1 MSSSSSIAKPSAPG
15 SRLDTLPSELPA
27 LTLGWE
33 AAKWSSKYLR
43 QPNGPR
49 AGERF
54 TFTTRQLRFLLHF
67 YAVQADG
74 SWVYHH
80 AARRLAKGS
89 GKSPFAA
96 ALALIE
102 FLAPVRLKDFDASAP
117 GGCVGRRV
125 SMPLVQIAAVSEDQT
140 ENTMRMVRAFAKKGS
155 RLVSEYN
162 LDPGLTRYNSE
173 DGRLHVLTSSSA
185 TAEGG
190 EATFIVGDET
200 EWWLGRAGAEFMN
213 TLADNL
219 TKSGSRMV
227 ETNNAWQP
235 GVGGPWKPDGSGGSQ
250 AEATWDSWVQQEE
263 DLIARGRTKSGSL
276 MLYDAVIA
284 PPDTDMSDPESLE
297 RALRLVY
304 ADCAWKTDQEI
315 RAIMTRIWHR
325 SSRADDS
332 KRKYLNWPTAAAD
345 AWCDPQ
351 AWAKLAADGEAG
363 RPARPLVDGERVV
376 LFFDGSKTRDATA
389 CVGCCLSDGHVFTVG
404 VWEPKD
410 DVPVDAEA
418 IDNRLRA
425 VFDRFDVVGFFSDVR
440 EWEGF
445 AKVTWP
451 ERWKNQLDVWAVP
464 AGKLPEPIAWD
475 MRSHSRDFALA
486 AELVEAEILDE
497 AFTHDGHA
505 VVARHVG
512 NARRYETRWNGAISV
527 KKETPNSSDKIDGCV
542 CVIGARMVYRLAL
555 AGSQPDEPNEAF
567 FFKRW

>member
-1 MSSSSSIAKPSAPG
+1 MRLRLWRSWMITEQRSAL
-15 SRLDTLPSELPA
+15 SLLDTLPVELPK

-33 AAKWSSKYLR
+33 AAKWASKYLR

-54 TFTTRQLRFLLHF
+54 VFTTRQLRFLLHW
-67 YAVQADG
+67 YALQPDG

-80 AARRLAKGS
+80 GS
-89 GKSPFAA
+89 RKVGEGFWEVAVRGGVGVDRVPC
-96 ALALIE
+96 
-102 FLAPVRLKDFDASAP
+102 PVRLKDFATEVP
-117 GGCVGRRV
+117 GGCVGKPV

-155 RLVSEYN
+155 RLVSDYN

-200 EWWLGRAGAEFMN
+200 EWWLGSAGHEFMN

-219 TKSGSRMV
+219 SKSASRMV
-227 ETNNAWQP
+227 ETNNAWKP
-235 GVGGPWKPDGSGGSQ
+235 GVGSQ
-250 AEATWDSWVQQEE
+250 AEKTWDTFVEQEE
-263 DLIARGRTKSGSL
+263 ALLEHGRTKSGSL
-276 MLYDAVIA
+276 MLYDSVIA
-284 PPDTDMSDPESLE
+284 PPDTDMSDGDSLE
-297 RALRLVY
+297 KALRFVY
-304 ADCAWKTDQEI
+304 ADCEWKTDQEI
-315 RAIMTRIWHR
+315 RAIITRIWSK

-332 KRKYLNWPTAAAD
+332 KRKYLNWPTAAED

-351 AWAKLAADGEAG
+351 EWAKLAKDDRE
-363 RPARPLVDGERVV
+363 LVDGERIVI
-376 LFFDGSKTRDATA
+376 FFDGSKSRDATA
-389 CVGCCLSDGHVFTVG
+389 AVGCCLSDGHVFTIG

-410 DVPVDAEA
+410 DVPVDAEQ
-418 IDNRLRA
+418 IDNRIQA
-425 VFDRFDVVGFFSDVR
+425 IFERFDVVGFFSDVR

-451 ERWKNQLDVWAVP
+451 ERWKDELDVWAVP
-464 AGKLPEPIAWD
+464 SGKMPEPIAWD

-486 AELVEAEILDE
+486 AELVEAEILE
-497 AFTHDGHA
+497 GSFTHDGNP
-505 VVARHVG
+505 VTARHVG

-527 KKETPNSSDKIDGCV
+527 KKETPNSPDKIDACV

-555 AGSQPDEPNEAF
+555 AGSGPDEPSEAF
-567 FFKRW
+567 FVKRW

>member
-1 MSSSSSIAKPSAPG
+1 MRKLRLSRSPSIATRSAPA
-15 SRLDTLPSELPA
+15 SRLDTLPVDLPA

-33 AAKWSSKYLR
+33 AAKWAAKYLR

-54 TFTTRQLRFLLHF
+54 KFTTRQLRFLLHW
-67 YAVQADG
+67 YAVQEDG

-80 AARRLAKGS
+80 GARRLAKGS

-102 FLAPVRLKDFDASAP
+102 FLAPVRLKDFDASAD
-117 GGCVGRRV
+117 GGCVGRPV

-155 RLVSEYN
+155 RIVSDYN
-162 LDPGLTRYNSE
+162 LDPGLTRYNCE
-173 DGRLHVLTSSSA
+173 DGKLHVLTSSSA

-200 EWWLGRAGAEFMN
+200 EWWLGSAGSEFMN

-219 TKSGSRMV
+219 AKSGSRMC
-227 ETNNAWQP
+227 ETNNAWKP
-235 GVGGPWKPDGSGGSQ
+235 GVGSQ
-250 AEATWDSWVQQEE
+250 AEATWDTWVQQEE
-263 DLIARGRTKSGSL
+263 DLIERGETKSGSL
-276 MLYDAVIA
+276 LLYDAVIA
-284 PPDTDMSDPESLE
+284 PPDTDMADGESLE
-297 RALRLVY
+297 EALRFVY
-304 ADCAWKTDQEI
+304 ADCEWKTDAEI

-325 SSRADDS
+325 SSRPDDS
-332 KRKYLNWPTAAAD
+332 KRKYLNWPTAADD

-351 AWAKLAADGEAG
+351 DWAKLAADGQTLPVRE
-363 RPARPLVDGERVV
+363 LVDGERVV
-376 LFFDGSKTRDATA
+376 LFFDGSKSRDATA

-410 DVPVDAEA
+410 DVPVDAEQ
-418 IDNRLRA
+418 IDNRLISY
-425 VFDRFDVVGFFSDVR
+425 FERFEVVGFFSDVR

-451 ERWKNQLDVWAVP
+451 ERWKDQLEIWAVSG
-464 AGKLPEPIAWD
+464 GKLPEPIAWD

-486 AELVEAEILDE
+486 AELVEAEILE
-497 AFTHDGHA
+497 KAFTHDGHP
-505 VVARHVG
+505 VVARHVA
-512 NARRYETRWNGAISV
+512 NARRYETKWNGAISV
-527 KKETPNSSDKIDGCV
+527 KKETPNSPDKIDACV

-555 AGSQPDEPNEAF
+555 AGAEPDEPSEAF
-567 FFKRW
+567 FVKRW

>member
-1 MSSSSSIAKPSAPG
+1 MTIAQPSAPG
-15 SRLDTLPSELPA
+15 SRLDTLPTELPA

-33 AAKWSSKYLR
+33 AAKWASKYLR

-54 TFTTRQLRFLLHF
+54 IFTTRQLRFLLHF
-67 YAVQADG
+67 YAVRADG

-89 GKSPFAA
+89 GKSPYAA

-102 FLAPVRLKDFDASAP
+102 FLAPVRLKDFDPKLP
-117 GGCVGRRV
+117 GGCLGRPV

-155 RLVSEYN
+155 RVATDYR
-162 LDPGLTRYNSE
+162 LDPGLTRYNCE
-173 DGRLHVLTSSSA
+173 DGKLHVLTSSSA

-227 ETNNAWQP
+227 ETNNAWLP
-235 GVGGPWKPDGSGGSQ
+235 GVGGAWKPDGSGGSQ
-250 AEATWDSWVQQEE
+250 AESTWETWVKQEE
-263 DLIARGRTKSGSL
+263 DLIEHGATKSGSL
-276 MLYDAVIA
+276 LLYDAVIA
-284 PPDTDMSDPESLE
+284 PPETDMGDPESLE
-297 RALRLVY
+297 RALRYVY
-304 ADCAWKTDQEI
+304 ADCEWKTDAEI

-325 SSRADDS
+325 SSRKDDS
-332 KRKYLNWPTAAAD
+332 KRKYLNWPTAAED

-351 AWAKLAADGEAG
+351 QWAKLAADGVG
-363 RPARPLVDGERVV
+363 RPIRELVPGERIGI
-376 LFFDGSKTRDATA
+376 FFDGSKSRDATA
-389 CVGCCLSDGHVFTVG
+389 AAGVCISDGHVFKIG
-404 VWEPKD
+404 AWEPRD
-410 DVPVDAEA
+410 EVPIDAEVV
-418 IDNRLRA
+418 DNRLIWA
-425 VFDRFDVVGFFSDVR
+425 FSEFDVVAFFADVR

-445 AKVTWP
+445 VKVTWP
-451 ERWKNQLDVWAVP
+451 DRWKDQLDVWAVP
-464 AGKLPEPIAWD
+464 TGKLPEPIAWD

-497 AFTHDGHA
+497 AFTHDGDA
-505 VVARHVG
+505 VFARHVA
-512 NARRYETRWNGAISV
+512 NARRYETKWNGAISV
-527 KKETPNSSDKIDGCV
+527 KKESPNSPDKIDGCV
-542 CVIGARMVYRLAL
+542 CVIGARMVYRLVL
-555 AGSQPDEPNEAF
+555 AGAEPDEPSEAF
-567 FFKRW
+567 FTRRW